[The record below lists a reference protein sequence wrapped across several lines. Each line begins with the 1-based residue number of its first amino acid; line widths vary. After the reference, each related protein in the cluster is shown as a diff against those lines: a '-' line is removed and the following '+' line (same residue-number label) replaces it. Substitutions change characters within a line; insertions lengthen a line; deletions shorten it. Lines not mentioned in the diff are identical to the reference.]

1 MEAAVEGAPTVDA
14 LVAGGARPASLTVRN
29 RATSRSTGGGSS
41 AAAMRWVAIRMLTG
55 DRAKYLGLIFAIAF
69 SSFLI
74 VQQSSL
80 FYSLMNRTRSI
91 IVDVTDADI
100 WVMDPATRYIDEVY
114 ALKDNDVDRVRGIEG
129 VRWAVPFFRGSSRAI
144 AADGRFRQ
152 TILLGVDDASLAG
165 APEPRRMVLGS
176 VANLREPDAVVI
188 DLAGYHFFFPGRP
201 LRLGDV
207 LEMNDHRA
215 KIVGIVDASAPFGT
229 LPVFYTRYS
238 QALDFVG
245 RERKL
250 LSFVLAK
257 AAPGVPI
264 SEVTKRIAA
273 QTHLQ
278 AVSSDEFGWMT
289 ILYYIHNTG
298 IPASVGITVL
308 IAILVGTV
316 VAGQTFYMFTLEN
329 LKQFG
334 ALKAIGARNSR
345 IVSMILLQA
354 LLVGAIGY
362 SLGMGLAAAFF
373 RQISHQEATRGFIM
387 IWQTVAGSAVAV
399 FFIVLAASLASIRKV
414 LVLEPAIVF
423 RG

>member
-1 MEAAVEGAPTVDA
+1 MHPIVNSDAIADKLDGGHGGTGFSPAPSK
-14 LVAGGARPASLTVRN
+14 R
-29 RATSRSTGGGSS
+29 GSS
-41 AAAMRWVAIRMLTG
+41 ALSWLALRMLTG
-55 DRAKYLGLIFAIAF
+55 DRSKYLGLVFAIAF

-74 VQQSSL
+74 AQQSSL
-80 FYSLMNRTRSI
+80 FCALMNRTRSVI
-91 IVDVTDADI
+91 LDVTDADI

-114 ALKDNDVDRVRGIEG
+114 ALKDSDVNRVRGIAG

-144 AADGRFRQ
+144 SSEGKFRQ

-176 VANLREPDAVVI
+176 IENLREPDAVVI
-188 DLAGYHFFFPGRP
+188 DLAGYHFFFPGQP
-201 LRLGDV
+201 LELGKI

-229 LPVFYTRYS
+229 LPVFYTRYNA
-238 QALDFVG
+238 ALNYVG
-245 RERKL
+245 QERKL
-250 LSFVLAK
+250 LSFVLVK
-257 AAPGVPI
+257 AVPGVMPRDL
-264 SEVTKRIAA
+264 TRRIHEGTGLEAETS
-273 QTHLQ
+273 Q
-278 AVSSDEFGWMT
+278 DFGWAT

-298 IPASVGITVL
+298 IPASVGITVV

-334 ALKAIGARNSR
+334 ALKAIGTTNSR
-345 IVSMILLQA
+345 IVRMILLQA
-354 LLVGAIGY
+354 LLVGAVGY
-362 SLGMGLAAAFF
+362 GLGMGLAATFF
-373 RQISHQEATRGFIM
+373 AVISHKEATRGFILL
-387 IWQTVAGSAVAV
+387 WQTMTGAGVVV
-399 FFIVLAASLASIRKV
+399 FFIVVLASLASIRKV